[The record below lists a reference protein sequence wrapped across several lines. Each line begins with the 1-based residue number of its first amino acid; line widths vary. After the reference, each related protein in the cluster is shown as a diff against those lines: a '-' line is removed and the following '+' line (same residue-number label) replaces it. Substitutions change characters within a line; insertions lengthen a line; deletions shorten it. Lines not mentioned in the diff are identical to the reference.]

1 MGETAEAASN
11 GGMNITTRSQPAQ
24 RAPRT
29 GDALAAS
36 GLVKRFGQVVALGG
50 VSLSIPAGE
59 SVAVMGPSGS
69 GKSTLLHCLSG
80 ILTPDAGDVTLGP
93 TRISALRDAD
103 RSRLRRER
111 FGFVFQDGQLIGELP
126 ARENV
131 ALPLL
136 LAGVGRGEAL
146 TRADAWLARLG
157 LVGSMG
163 QRRPGELSGGQA
175 QRVAIARALV
185 HDPAV
190 IFADEPTGALDQA
203 TGHEVM
209 QMLTATARAMGATL
223 IVVTHDLHVARWCS
237 RLIEIRDALV
247 HADTRQEA

>member
-1 MGETAEAASN
+1 MGHLPVSQLSDAE
-11 GGMNITTRSQPAQ
+11 
-24 RAPRT
+24 
-29 GDALAAS
+29 
-36 GLVKRFGQVVALGG
+36 
-50 VSLSIPAGE
+50 
-59 SVAVMGPSGS
+59 
-69 GKSTLLHCLSG
+69 
-80 ILTPDAGDVTLGP
+80 
-93 TRISALRDAD
+93 
-103 RSRLRRER
+103 RSRLRRDR

-136 LAGVGRGEAL
+136 LAGVTRGEAL
-146 TRADAWLARLG
+146 RRADEWLARLG
-157 LVGSMG
+157 LESMVA
-163 QRRPGELSGGQA
+163 RRPGELSGGQA

-209 QMLTATARAMGATL
+209 QVLTTTARSAGSTL
-223 IVVTHDLHVARWCS
+223 VVVTHDVHVARWCG

-247 HADTRQEA
+247 HSDTRQEA

>member
-1 MGETAEAASN
+1 M
-11 GGMNITTRSQPAQ
+11 ITSDTSPTTTTGTL
-24 RAPRT
+24 RAHH
-29 GDALAAS
+29 
-36 GLVKRFGQVVALGG
+36 LVKHYGPVVALGG
-50 VSLSIPAGE
+50 VNVELPAGQ
-59 SVAVMGPSGS
+59 SVAIMGPSGS

-80 ILTPDAGDVTLGP
+80 ILTPDEGAVTLGHLP
-93 TRISALRDAD
+93 VSDLSDAE

-136 LAGVGRGEAL
+136 LAGVRRGEAL
-146 TRADAWLARLG
+146 RRADEWLARLG
-157 LVGSMG
+157 LDSMG
-163 QRRPGELSGGQA
+163 GRRPGELSGGQA

-185 HDPAV
+185 HDPSV

-209 QMLTATARAMGATL
+209 QVLTATARAMGATL
-223 IVVTHDLHVARWCS
+223 IVVTHDVHVARWCS
-237 RLIEIRDALV
+237 RLIEIRDALI
-247 HADTRQEA
+247 HSDTRQEA

>member
-1 MGETAEAASN
+1 
-11 GGMNITTRSQPAQ
+11 MNTTSVTPV
-24 RAPRT
+24 T
-29 GDALAAS
+29 GTLSARN
-36 GLVKRFGQVVALGG
+36 LVKRYGSVVALGG
-50 VSLSIPAGE
+50 VTLDLQPGE
-59 SVAVMGPSGS
+59 SVAIMGPSGS

-80 ILTPDAGDVTLGP
+80 ILPPDEGEVTLGHLP
-93 TRISALRDAD
+93 VSQLSDAQ
-103 RSRLRRER
+103 RSRLRRDR

-136 LAGVGRGEAL
+136 LDNVPRAEAL
-146 TRADAWLARLG
+146 RRADEWLARLG
-157 LVGSMG
+157 LESMVG
-163 QRRPGELSGGQA
+163 RRPGELSGGQA

-185 HDPAV
+185 HNPAV

-209 QMLTATARAMGATL
+209 QVLTTTARSTGSTL
-223 IVVTHDLHVARWCS
+223 VVVTHDVHVAHWCG

-247 HADTRQEA
+247 HSDTRQEA

>member
-1 MGETAEAASN
+1 
-11 GGMNITTRSQPAQ
+11 MNTTSVTST
-24 RAPRT
+24 T
-29 GDALAAS
+29 GTLSARN
-36 GLVKRFGQVVALGG
+36 LVKRYGPVVALGG
-50 VSLSIPAGE
+50 VTLDLQPGE
-59 SVAVMGPSGS
+59 SVAIMGPSGS

-80 ILTPDAGDVTLGP
+80 ILPPDEGEVTLGHLP
-93 TRISALRDAD
+93 VSQLSDAE
-103 RSRLRRER
+103 RSRLRRDR

-131 ALPLL
+131 ALPH
-136 LAGVGRGEAL
+136 
-146 TRADAWLARLG
+146 ADEWLARLG
-157 LVGSMG
+157 LESMVA
-163 QRRPGELSGGQA
+163 RRPGELSGGQA

-209 QMLTATARAMGATL
+209 QVLTTTARSAGSTL
-223 IVVTHDLHVARWCS
+223 VVVTHDVHVARWCG

-247 HADTRQEA
+247 HSDTRQEA